1 MYRTHDCVP
10 ATGSPHGDGYFTVR
24 RDKKNKLE
32 HRQALADKLGVPY
45 ESLDHTR
52 HLCHNRGCINP
63 EHLVE
68 GSAKENRADS
78 VRDGNYSF
86 PVLHGEANPAAKL
99 TAQDVAYIRSYCAD
113 GKRGAQA
120 DMHRKFG
127 VSRDCISRIVRGTR
141 WRDDKETPDA

>member
-1 MYRTHDCVP
+1 MNQTLECVP

-24 RDKKNKLE
+24 RDKKNRLE
-32 HRQALADKLGVPY
+32 HRQVLADKLDVPY
-45 ESLDHTR
+45 ESIRQSR

-63 EHLVE
+63 DHLVE

-78 VRDGNYSF
+78 VKDGSYAF
-86 PVLHGEANPAAKL
+86 QVLYGEDNPDAKL
-99 TAQDVAYIRSYCAD
+99 TAQDVEYIRAYCAD
-113 GKRGAQA
+113 GKRGRQA

-127 VSRDCISRIVRGTR
+127 VSRDCISRIVRGLR